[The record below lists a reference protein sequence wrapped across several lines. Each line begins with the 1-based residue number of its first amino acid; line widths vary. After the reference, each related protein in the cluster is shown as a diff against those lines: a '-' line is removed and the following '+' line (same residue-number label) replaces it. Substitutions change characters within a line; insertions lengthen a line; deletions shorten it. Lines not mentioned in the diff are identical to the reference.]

1 MFTKKLTFTYF
12 ICIVLIFNAGWID
25 SVVLYK
31 SFGASVA
38 AMTGNYRILGHN
50 IADYDW
56 HFAYEV
62 TALVFGFII
71 GAAINGII
79 INTDPYVI
87 SKNHTKSLVLQS
99 FVMLTGTILIDV
111 FIHHQVIDD
120 LFLAMAMGMQNSFT
134 TLFFGSFART
144 THMTGTTTD
153 LGIEIGRALKGSRK
167 DLWKIPFFL
176 VCVLVFISGNA
187 AGVFWVRVFGE
198 YFTLMLF
205 PSVLLPIFVGAIILW
220 VYSIK
225 VKQHNSQI
233 TEYGS

>member
-1 MFTKKLTFTYF
+1 MFAKKLTFTYF
-12 ICIVLIFNAGWID
+12 ISIVLIFNAGWID

-38 AMTGNYRILGHN
+38 AMTGNYRILGHS

-56 HFAYEV
+56 YFAYEV
-62 TALVFGFII
+62 VVLVFGFII
-71 GAAINGII
+71 GAAINGIVI
-79 INTDPYVI
+79 KTDSYVI
-87 SKNHTKSLVLQS
+87 SEEHTKSLILQS

-111 FIHHQVIDD
+111 FTHHRVIDD

-167 DLWKIPFFL
+167 DLWKIPFFF
-176 VCVLVFISGNA
+176 VCIIIFIVGNA
-187 AGVFWVRVFGE
+187 AGVFWVRIFGQ

-205 PSVLLPIFVGAIILW
+205 PSVLLPIFVGVMILW
-220 VYSIK
+220 TYSMK
-225 VKQHNSQI
+225 VKQHHP
-233 TEYGS
+233 